1 MGRNFPSF
9 HICLTVLTVK
19 LELSLFVEVGES
31 GLSVRSKKSHLTVL
45 TVALMV
51 LSAVPTTSR
60 AAT

>member
-9 HICLTVLTVK
+9 HIWPDSADSEIGT
-19 LELSLFVEVGES
+19 LSLPLRLVSSVKCQVE
-31 GLSVRSKKSHLTVL
+31 KSL

-51 LSAVPTTSR
+51 LSTVLTNSR